1 MPNQVEPSLQM
12 YADQMKSIDP
22 SARVVK
28 DVMKCRYNNHAV
40 TVSKPS
46 DDKLLVTLKAPS
58 HMKYS
63 VNSDVVKDDTV
74 LSPTDL
80 KKALT
85 PGEHPAYR
93 KTLEVQVDD
102 SKDVELNHLLEKW
115 VGQAKLVRQVTFH
128 GINGVAG
135 VNDHYQVYF
144 DGGFA
149 TRGRSL
155 PKKVYIDDQMAQV
168 SYSHRAPDDLVTPLS
183 AGRAIY
189 LITDQALGEVTY
201 QKGRIHL
208 TVDLT
213 DLTKT
218 QKQTLFDR
226 LRPAVEDNDN
236 YLVNTLYQAVGV
248 SLPEVTRI
256 QHHDE
261 GQTYHGQLDE
271 SIDFQIHTGRQVQPL
286 EMTISS
292 QQSNLRFRDTEIRQT
307 KDGRWQVK
315 EKGPLR
321 LEACIRFPDLSDIGQ
336 LSAIWLEAKLQIQE
350 LKTEVTNLQSLSEQ
364 SDLAKAMSLNL
375 DDLQLMSGLT
385 R

>member
-1 MPNQVEPSLQM
+1 
-12 YADQMKSIDP
+12 
-22 SARVVK
+22 
-28 DVMKCRYNNHAV
+28 
-40 TVSKPS
+40 
-46 DDKLLVTLKAPS
+46 
-58 HMKYS
+58 MKYS
-63 VNSDVVKDDTV
+63 LNGDVVKTDTT
-74 LSPTDL
+74 LSPSDL
-80 KKALT
+80 KRALT
-85 PGEHPAYR
+85 PGEHPTYR

-102 SKDVELNHLLEKW
+102 SKETVELNHLLEKW
-115 VGQAKLVRQVTFH
+115 VGKAKLVRQVTFH

-155 PKKVYIDDQMAQV
+155 PKKVYIDDQMAKV
-168 SYSHRAPDDLVTPLS
+168 TYFHRVPEDLVAPLS
-183 AGRAIY
+183 AGRTIY
-189 LITDQALGEVTY
+189 PITHQVLGDVTY
-201 QKGRIHL
+201 QDGQMHL

-213 DLTKT
+213 QLTKEN
-218 QKQTLFDR
+218 KQALFDR
-226 LRPAVEDNDN
+226 LRPVVEENDN
-236 YLVNTLYQAVGV
+236 YLVNALYQAVGV

-261 GQTYHGQLDE
+261 GMIYHGQLDE
-271 SIDFQIHTGRQVQPL
+271 SIDFQIHVGRKVQPL
-286 EMTISS
+286 EMTIGS
-292 QQSNLRFRDTEIRQT
+292 QKSNLRFRDTEIRRT
-307 KDGRWQVK
+307 EDGRWQIK

-321 LEACIRFPDLSDIGQ
+321 PEVCIRFPGLSDIGQ
-336 LSAIWLEAKLQIQE
+336 LSDIWLEARLQIRD

>member
-1 MPNQVEPSLQM
+1 MSLQI
-12 YADQMKSIDP
+12 YVEQLKSIDP

-28 DVMKCRYNNHAV
+28 DVLKCQYNNHAV

-46 DDKLLVTLKAPS
+46 DDKLLVTLKAPA

-63 VNSDVVKDDTV
+63 VDGNVVKDHTA

-80 KKALT
+80 KKALA
-85 PGEHPAYR
+85 PGEQPTYR

-102 SKDVELNHLLEKW
+102 SKETVELNHLLEKW
-115 VGQAKLVRQVTFH
+115 VGKAKLVRQVTFH
-128 GINGVAG
+128 GIQGVAG
-135 VNDHYQVYF
+135 VNDHYRVYF

-155 PKKVYIDDQMAQV
+155 PKKVYIDDQMAKV
-168 SYSHRAPDDLVTPLS
+168 TYSHRVPEDLVTPLS

-201 QKGRIHL
+201 QEGRIRL

-213 DLTKT
+213 NLTKEN
-218 QKQTLFDR
+218 KQALFDR
-226 LRPAVEDNDN
+226 LRPSVEENDN

-261 GQTYHGQLDE
+261 EMTYHGQLDE
-271 SIDFQIHTGRQVQPL
+271 SIDFQIHVGRQVQPL
-286 EMTISS
+286 EMIISS
-292 QQSNLRFRDTEIRQT
+292 QQANLRFRDTEIRQT
-307 KDGRWQVK
+307 KDGQWQMK

-321 LEACIRFPDLSDIGQ
+321 SEACIRFPGLSDIGQ
-336 LSAIWLEAKLQIQE
+336 LSVIWLEAKLQIQE

-364 SDLAKAMSLNL
+364 SDLAKAMDLNL

>member
-1 MPNQVEPSLQM
+1 MSLQL
-12 YADQMKSIDP
+12 YVEQLKSIDP

-28 DVMKCRYNNHAV
+28 DVLKCQYNNHAV

-63 VNSDVVKDDTV
+63 VNSNVVKDDTV

-80 KKALT
+80 KGALI
-85 PGEHPAYR
+85 PGEHPTYR

-102 SKDVELNHLLEKW
+102 SQETVELNHLLEKW
-115 VGQAKLVRQVTFH
+115 VGKAKLVRQVTFH
-128 GINGVAG
+128 GIQGVAG
-135 VNDHYQVYF
+135 VDDQYQIYF

-155 PKKVYIDDQMAQV
+155 PKKVYIDDQMAKV
-168 SYSHRAPDDLVTPLS
+168 TYSHRVPEDLVTPLS
-183 AGRAIY
+183 AGRTIY
-189 LITDQALGEVTY
+189 PITYQVLGDVTY
-201 QKGRIHL
+201 QDGQIHL

-213 DLTKT
+213 KLTKEN
-218 QKQTLFDR
+218 KQALFDR
-226 LRPAVEDNDN
+226 LRSVVEENDN
-236 YLVNTLYQAVGV
+236 YLTNTLYQAVGV

-261 GQTYHGQLDE
+261 GMTYHGQLDE
-271 SIDFQIHTGRQVQPL
+271 SIDFQIHVGRKVQPL

-307 KDGRWQVK
+307 KEGQWRVK
-315 EKGPLR
+315 EKGPL
-321 LEACIRFPDLSDIGQ
+321 LSEACIRFPGLSDIGQ
-336 LSAIWLEAKLQIQE
+336 LASIWLEAKLQIQE

-364 SDLAKAMSLNL
+364 SDLAKAMDLNL

>member
-1 MPNQVEPSLQM
+1 MSNQVEPNLQI
-12 YADQMKSIDP
+12 YVEQLKSIDP

-28 DVMKCRYNNHAV
+28 DVMKCQYNNHSV

-46 DDKLLVTLKAPS
+46 DDSLLVTLKAPA

-63 VNSDVVKDDTV
+63 VNGNVVKDDV

-80 KKALT
+80 KKALA
-85 PGEHPAYR
+85 PGKHPIYR
-93 KTLEVQVDD
+93 KTIEVQVDD
-102 SKDVELNHLLEKW
+102 SQETVELNHLLEKW
-115 VGQAKLVRQVTFH
+115 VGKAKLVRQVTFH
-128 GINGVAG
+128 GIQGVAG
-135 VNDHYQVYF
+135 VDDRYQVYF

-155 PKKVYIDDQMAQV
+155 PKKVYIDDQMAKV
-168 SYSHRAPDDLVTPLS
+168 TYSHRVPEDLVVPLS
-183 AGRAIY
+183 AGRTIY
-189 LITDQALGEVTY
+189 PITHQALGDVTY
-201 QKGRIHL
+201 QDGQIHL

-213 DLTKT
+213 QLTKT

-226 LRPAVEDNDN
+226 LRPAVEENDN
-236 YLVNTLYQAVGV
+236 YLVNALYQAVGV

-261 GQTYHGQLDE
+261 GMTYHGQLDE
-271 SIDFQIHTGRQVQPL
+271 SIDFQIHVGRKVQPL

-292 QQSNLRFRDTEIRQT
+292 RKSNLRFRDTEIRQT
-307 KDGRWQVK
+307 KEGQWQVK
-315 EKGPLR
+315 EKGPL
-321 LEACIRFPDLSDIGQ
+321 LSEACIRFPGLSDIGQ
-336 LSAIWLEAKLQIQE
+336 LASIWLEAKLQIQE

>member
-1 MPNQVEPSLQM
+1 MSLQM

-22 SARVVK
+22 SVKVVG
-28 DVMKCRYNNHAV
+28 DVMKFKYHNHAV
-40 TVSKPS
+40 TVSKLN
-46 DDKLLVTLKAPS
+46 DDQLSITLKAPA

-102 SKDVELNHLLEKW
+102 SKETVELNHLLEKW
-115 VGQAKLVRQVTFH
+115 VGKAKLVRQVTFH
-128 GINGVAG
+128 GIQGVAG
-135 VNDHYQVYF
+135 VDDQYQVYF

-155 PKKVYIDDQMAQV
+155 PKKVYIDDQMAKV
-168 SYSHRAPDDLVTPLS
+168 TYSHRVPDDLVTPLS
-183 AGRAIY
+183 AGRTIY
-189 LITDQALGEVTY
+189 PITHQVLGDITY
-201 QKGRIHL
+201 QEGQIHL

-213 DLTKT
+213 QLTKS
-218 QKQTLFDR
+218 QKQALFDQ
-226 LRPAVEDNDN
+226 LRPVVEENDN
-236 YLVNTLYQAVGV
+236 YLANTLYQAVGV

-261 GQTYHGQLDE
+261 GMTYHGQLDE
-271 SIDFQIHTGRQVQPL
+271 SIDFQIHVGRKVQPL

-292 QQSNLRFRDTEIRQT
+292 QKSNLRFRDTEIRQT
-307 KDGRWQVK
+307 KDESWQIK

-321 LEACIRFPDLSDIGQ
+321 PEARIRFPGLSDIGQ
-336 LSAIWLEAKLQIQE
+336 LASIWLEARLQIRD

>member
-1 MPNQVEPSLQM
+1 M
-12 YADQMKSIDP
+12 
-22 SARVVK
+22 
-28 DVMKCRYNNHAV
+28 
-40 TVSKPS
+40 
-46 DDKLLVTLKAPS
+46 
-58 HMKYS
+58 
-63 VNSDVVKDDTV
+63 
-74 LSPTDL
+74 
-80 KKALT
+80 
-85 PGEHPAYR
+85 
-93 KTLEVQVDD
+93 
-102 SKDVELNHLLEKW
+102 
-115 VGQAKLVRQVTFH
+115 VRQVTFH
-128 GINGVAG
+128 GIQGVAG

-168 SYSHRAPDDLVTPLS
+168 TYSHRVPGDLVTPLS
-183 AGRAIY
+183 AGRTIY
-189 LITDQALGEVTY
+189 PITHQVLGDVTY
-201 QKGRIHL
+201 QDGQMYL

-213 DLTKT
+213 KLTKEN
-218 QKQTLFDR
+218 KQILFDR
-226 LRPAVEDNDN
+226 LRPVVEENDN

-261 GQTYHGQLDE
+261 GMTYHGQLDK
-271 SIDFQIHTGRQVQPL
+271 SIDFQIHVGRRVQPL
-286 EMTISS
+286 EMAISS

-307 KDGRWQVK
+307 KEGQWQVK
-315 EKGPLR
+315 EKGPL
-321 LEACIRFPDLSDIGQ
+321 LSEACIRFPNLSDIGQ
-336 LSAIWLEAKLQIQE
+336 LASIWLEAKLQIQE